1 MRPSRLH
8 PARRLFLGAVCAS
21 IVSGAVACNAAD
33 IGNYNNPNTSQLEG
47 APNAATVNTT
57 VAGVVAGSRAGAG
70 AWASTLGVF
79 GREIMNL
86 DGAEP
91 RNVLALLI
99 GPLEPGGF
107 GTDVGWSNSYR
118 NLRTAYT
125 ILNVVDAVPDYTAAQ
140 KSGVKGFVK
149 TFIALEYM
157 NQLRVRDTFGLVF
170 DIPKDPIAQ
179 GAFVTRDEAYTK
191 TAALF
196 DEAKTDL
203 AAAGTAFPFT
213 LTSGFA
219 GFNTPVT
226 FLRVNRGLK
235 ARLEVYRG
243 RWTDA
248 LAALNESFINTA
260 APTTASFATGVYHV
274 FSTASGD
281 AVNPLFDPTPRA
293 LVVVPEFLTEARL
306 RADGSRD
313 LRATSKAV
321 VGTVTL
327 ATQGISS
334 NVRPTVY
341 PTNVSP
347 IAIIRNEELI
357 LLRAEAN
364 IGLGN
369 RAAAIADLN
378 VVRTTAGGLPPLA
391 SDFAG
396 DLVTELLYDRRYSL
410 FFEYGHRWVDSRRYG
425 RLGDLRKQLATHRVF
440 PLVPIPVDEC
450 SQRTAAPPRGCVN
463 VLGQ

>member
-1 MRPSRLH
+1 MTTFRHRQ
-8 PARRLFLGAVCAS
+8 ARTLLFAAACAS
-21 IVSGAVACNAAD
+21 IVACQSAD
-33 IGNYNNPNTSQLEG
+33 IANFNSPNTSQLEG
-47 APNAATVNTT
+47 SPNAATVNTT
-57 VAGVVAGSRAGAG
+57 VAGVLAGSRSGAG
-70 AWASTLGVF
+70 TWASTLGVF

-107 GTDVGWSNSYR
+107 GTDAGWSNSYR
-118 NLRTAYT
+118 NLRNAYT

-149 TFIALEYM
+149 TFMALEYM

-170 DIPKDPIAQ
+170 DVSKDPTVQ
-179 GAFVTRDEAYTK
+179 GAFITRDEAYTK

-213 LTSGFA
+213 LTTGFT
-219 GFNTPVT
+219 GFNTPANFV
-226 FLRVNRGLK
+226 RVNRALK

-243 RWTDA
+243 RWADA
-248 LAALNESFINTA
+248 LTAMNESFISTTA
-260 APTTASFATGVYHV
+260 GTTASFATGVYHV
-274 FSTASGD
+274 YSTASGD
-281 AVNPLFDPTPRA
+281 ATNPLYDPAPRA
-293 LVVVPEFLTEARL
+293 IVAVPEFLTEARL
-306 RADGSRD
+306 RTDGSRD
-313 LRATSKAV
+313 LRATTNAV
-321 VGTVTL
+321 VGTVNL

-334 NVRPTVY
+334 NVRPIVY
-341 PTNVSP
+341 PTNVTSIP
-347 IAIIRNEELI
+347 IIRNEELI

-378 VVRTTAGGLPPLA
+378 FVRTNAGGLPALA
-391 SDFAG
+391 ADFSG
-396 DLVTELLYDRRYSL
+396 DLVTEMLYDRRYSL
-410 FFEYGHRWVDSRRYG
+410 FFEYGHRWVDARRYN
-425 RLGDLRKQLATHRVF
+425 RLGELKKQLPSHRVF

-450 SQRTAAPPRGCVN
+450 NQRLAAPPKGCVN
-463 VLGQ
+463 VLGG

>member
-1 MRPSRLH
+1 MTTSRH
-8 PARRLFLGAVCAS
+8 RQARTMLFVAACAS
-21 IVSGAVACNAAD
+21 AVACSAAD
-33 IGNYNNPNTSQLEG
+33 IANYNSPNTSQLEG
-47 APNAATVNTT
+47 SPNAATVNTT
-57 VAGVVAGSRAGAG
+57 VAGVIAGSRAGAG
-70 AWASTLGVF
+70 TWASTLGIF

-107 GTDVGWSNSYR
+107 GTDAGWSNSYR

-125 ILNVVDAVPDYTAAQ
+125 ILDVVDAVPDYTAAQ

-149 TFIALEYM
+149 TFMALEYM

-170 DIPKDPIAQ
+170 DVPKDPTAQ
-179 GAFVTRDEAYTK
+179 GAFITRDEAYTK

-196 DEAKTDL
+196 DEARTDL

-213 LTSGFA
+213 LTTGFT
-219 GFNTPVT
+219 GFNTPAN

-243 RWTDA
+243 RWADA
-248 LAALNESFINTA
+248 LTALNESFISTA
-260 APTTASFATGVYHV
+260 AGTTAGFATGVYHV
-274 FSTASGD
+274 YSTASGD
-281 AVNPLFDPTPRA
+281 ATNPLFDPAPRA
-293 LVVVPEFLTEARL
+293 IVVVPEFLTEARL
-306 RADGSRD
+306 RTDGSRD
-313 LRATSKAV
+313 LRATGKAV
-321 VGTVTL
+321 VGTVNL

-334 NVRPTVY
+334 NVRPIVY
-341 PTNVSP
+341 PTNVTSIP
-347 IAIIRNEELI
+347 IIRNEELI

-378 VVRTTAGGLPPLA
+378 FVRTNAGGLPALA
-391 SDFAG
+391 SDFSG

-410 FFEYGHRWVDSRRYG
+410 FFEYGHRWVDSRRYN
-425 RLGDLRKQLATHRVF
+425 RLGDLRKQLPTHRVF

-450 SQRTAAPPRGCVN
+450 NQRLAATPKGCVN
-463 VLGQ
+463 VLGG

>member
-1 MRPSRLH
+1 MTTFRHRQ
-8 PARRLFLGAVCAS
+8 ARTLLFVAACAS
-21 IVSGAVACNAAD
+21 AVACSAAD
-33 IGNYNNPNTSQLEG
+33 IANYNSPNTSQLEG
-47 APNAATVNTT
+47 SPNAATVNTT
-57 VAGVVAGSRAGAG
+57 VAGVLSGSRAGAG
-70 AWASTLGVF
+70 TWASTLGIF

-107 GTDVGWSNSYR
+107 GTDAGWSNSYR

-125 ILNVVDAVPDYTAAQ
+125 ILSVVDVVPDYTAAQ

-149 TFIALEYM
+149 TFMALEYM

-170 DIPKDPIAQ
+170 DVSKDPSVQ
-179 GAFVTRDEAYTK
+179 GAFITREEAYTK

-213 LTSGFA
+213 LTTGFT
-219 GFNTPVT
+219 GFNTPAN

-243 RWTDA
+243 RWADA
-248 LAALNESFINTA
+248 ITALNESFISTA
-260 APTTASFATGVYHV
+260 AGTSAGFATGVYHV
-274 FSTASGD
+274 YSTASGD
-281 AVNPLFDPTPRA
+281 ATNPLFDPAPRA
-293 LVVVPEFLTEARL
+293 IVAVPEFLTEARL

-321 VGTVTL
+321 VGTVNL

-334 NVRPTVY
+334 NVRPIVY
-341 PTNVSP
+341 PTNVTSIP
-347 IAIIRNEELI
+347 IIRNEELI

-378 VVRTTAGGLPPLA
+378 FVRTNAGGLPALA
-391 SDFAG
+391 ADFSG

-410 FFEYGHRWVDSRRYG
+410 FFEYGHRWVDARRYG
-425 RLGDLRKQLATHRVF
+425 RLGELKKQLSTHRVF

-450 SQRTAAPPRGCVN
+450 NQRLAAPPKGCVN
-463 VLGQ
+463 VLGG

>member
-1 MRPSRLH
+1 MTTFRHRQGRTL
-8 PARRLFLGAVCAS
+8 LFAAACAT
-21 IVSGAVACNAAD
+21 IVGCNSAD
-33 IGNYNNPNTSQLEG
+33 IANFNSPNTSQLEG

-57 VAGVVAGSRAGAG
+57 VAGVLAGSRAGAG
-70 AWASTLGVF
+70 TWASTLGIF

-107 GTDVGWSNSYR
+107 GTDAGWSNSYR

-149 TFIALEYM
+149 TFMALEYM

-170 DIPKDPIAQ
+170 DVSKDPTVQ
-179 GAFVTRDEAYTK
+179 GAFITRDDAYTK

-196 DEAKTDL
+196 DDARNDL
-203 AAAGTAFPFT
+203 NAAGTAFPFT
-213 LTSGFA
+213 LTTGFT
-219 GFNTPVT
+219 GFNTPANFV
-226 FLRVNRGLK
+226 RVNRGLK

-243 RWTDA
+243 RWADA
-248 LAALNESFINTA
+248 ITALNESFVSTA
-260 APTTASFATGVYHV
+260 ASTTAGFATGVYHV
-274 FSTASGD
+274 YSTASGD
-281 AVNPLFDPTPRA
+281 ATNPLFDPAPRA
-293 LVVVPEFLTEARL
+293 IVAVPEFLTEARL
-306 RADGSRD
+306 RTDGSRD
-313 LRATSKAV
+313 LRATTKAV
-321 VGTVTL
+321 VGTVNL

-334 NVRPTVY
+334 NVRPIVY
-341 PTNVSP
+341 PTNVTSIP
-347 IAIIRNEELI
+347 IIRNEELI
-357 LLRAEAN
+357 LLRAEAYL
-364 IGLGN
+364 GLGN

-378 VVRTTAGGLPPLA
+378 FVRTNAGGLSALA
-391 SDFAG
+391 ADFSG

-410 FFEYGHRWVDSRRYG
+410 FFEYGHRWVDSRRYN
-425 RLGDLRKQLATHRVF
+425 RLGDLRKQLPSHRVF

-450 SQRTAAPPRGCVN
+450 NQRLAAPPKGCVN
-463 VLGQ
+463 VLGG

>member
-1 MRPSRLH
+1 MTTFRHRQ
-8 PARRLFLGAVCAS
+8 ARTLLFAAACAS
-21 IVSGAVACNAAD
+21 IVACQSAD
-33 IGNYNNPNTSQLEG
+33 IANFNSPNTSQLEG
-47 APNAATVNTT
+47 SPNAATVNTT
-57 VAGVVAGSRAGAG
+57 VAGVLAGSRSGAG
-70 AWASTLGVF
+70 TWASTLGVF

-107 GTDVGWSNSYR
+107 GTDAGWSNSYR

-125 ILNVVDAVPDYTAAQ
+125 ILSVVDVVPDYTAAQ

-149 TFIALEYM
+149 TFMALEYM

-170 DIPKDPIAQ
+170 DVSKDPTVQ
-179 GAFVTRDEAYTK
+179 GAFITRDEAYTK

-196 DEAKTDL
+196 DEARTDL
-203 AAAGTAFPFT
+203 AAAGTAFPFA
-213 LTSGFA
+213 LTTGFT
-219 GFNTPVT
+219 GFNTPANFV
-226 FLRVNRGLK
+226 RVNRGLK

-243 RWTDA
+243 RWADA
-248 LAALNESFINTA
+248 LTALNESFVS
-260 APTTASFATGVYHV
+260 TTAGTTAGFATGVYHV
-274 FSTASGD
+274 YSTASGD
-281 AVNPLFDPTPRA
+281 ATNPLFDPAPRA
-293 LVVVPEFLTEARL
+293 IVAVPEFLTEARL
-306 RADGSRD
+306 RTDGSRD

-321 VGTVTL
+321 VGTVNL

-334 NVRPTVY
+334 NVRPIVY
-341 PTNVSP
+341 PTNVTSIP
-347 IAIIRNEELI
+347 IIRNEELI

-378 VVRTTAGGLPPLA
+378 FVRTNAGGLPALA
-391 SDFAG
+391 SDFSG
-396 DLVTELLYDRRYSL
+396 DLVTEMLYDRRYSL
-410 FFEYGHRWVDSRRYG
+410 FFEYGHRWVDARRYG
-425 RLGDLRKQLATHRVF
+425 RLGELKKQLPSHRVF

-450 SQRTAAPPRGCVN
+450 NQRLAAPPKGCVN
-463 VLGQ
+463 VLGG

>member
-1 MRPSRLH
+1 MTTFRHRQ
-8 PARRLFLGAVCAS
+8 ARTLLFVAACAS
-21 IVSGAVACNAAD
+21 AVACSAAD
-33 IGNYNNPNTSQLEG
+33 IANYNSPNTSQLEG
-47 APNAATVNTT
+47 SPNAATVNTT
-57 VAGVVAGSRAGAG
+57 VAGVLSGSRAGAG
-70 AWASTLGVF
+70 TWASTLGIF

-107 GTDVGWSNSYR
+107 GTDAGWSNSYR

-125 ILNVVDAVPDYTAAQ
+125 ILSVVDVVPDYTAAQ

-149 TFIALEYM
+149 TFMALEYM

-170 DIPKDPIAQ
+170 DVSKDPSVQ
-179 GAFVTRDEAYTK
+179 GAFITREEAYTK

-213 LTSGFA
+213 LTTGFT
-219 GFNTPVT
+219 GFNTPAN

-243 RWTDA
+243 RWADA
-248 LAALNESFINTA
+248 ITALNESFISTA
-260 APTTASFATGVYHV
+260 AGTSAGFATGVYHV
-274 FSTASGD
+274 YSTASGD
-281 AVNPLFDPTPRA
+281 ATNPLFDPAPRA
-293 LVVVPEFLTEARL
+293 IVAVPEFLTEARL

-321 VGTVTL
+321 VGTVNL

-334 NVRPTVY
+334 NVRPIVY
-341 PTNVSP
+341 PTNVTSIP
-347 IAIIRNEELI
+347 IIRNEELI

-378 VVRTTAGGLPPLA
+378 FVRTNAGGLPALA
-391 SDFAG
+391 ADFSG
-396 DLVTELLYDRRYSL
+396 DLVTEMLYDRRYSL
-410 FFEYGHRWVDSRRYG
+410 FFEYGHRWVDARRYN
-425 RLGDLRKQLATHRVF
+425 RLGELKKQLSTHRVF

-450 SQRTAAPPRGCVN
+450 NQRLAAPPKGCVN
-463 VLGQ
+463 VLGG

>member
-1 MRPSRLH
+1 MTTFRHRQ
-8 PARRLFLGAVCAS
+8 ARTLLFVAACAS
-21 IVSGAVACNAAD
+21 AVACSAAD
-33 IGNYNNPNTSQLEG
+33 IANFNSPNTSQLEE

-57 VAGVVAGSRAGAG
+57 VAGVLAGARAGAG
-70 AWASTLGVF
+70 TWASTLGIF
-79 GREIMNL
+79 GREIVNL

-107 GTDVGWSNSYR
+107 GTDAGWSNSYR

-125 ILNVVDAVPDYTAAQ
+125 ILDVVDAVPDYSAAQ

-170 DIPKDPIAQ
+170 DVPKNPTEQ
-179 GAFVTRDEAYTK
+179 GAFITREEAYTK
-191 TAALF
+191 TTALF
-196 DEAKTDL
+196 DDARTDL

-213 LTSGFA
+213 LTTGFT
-219 GFNTPVT
+219 GFNTPAT

-243 RWTDA
+243 RWADA
-248 LAALNESFINTA
+248 LTALNESFISTA
-260 APTTASFATGVYHV
+260 AGTTAGFATGVYHV
-274 FSTASGD
+274 YSTASGD
-281 AVNPLFDPTPRA
+281 AVNPLFDPAPRA
-293 LVVVPEFLTEARL
+293 IVAVPEFLTEARL
-306 RADGSRD
+306 RTDGARD

-321 VGTVTL
+321 VGTVNL

-341 PTNVSP
+341 PTNVTP
-347 IAIIRNEELI
+347 IPIIRNEELI

-369 RAAAIADLN
+369 RTAAIADLN
-378 VVRTTAGGLPPLA
+378 FVRTNTGGLPALA

-410 FFEYGHRWVDSRRYG
+410 FFEYGHRWVDARRYN
-425 RLGDLRKQLATHRVF
+425 RLGELRKQLPTHRVF

-450 SQRTAAPPRGCVN
+450 NQRLAATPKGCVN
-463 VLGQ
+463 VLGG

>member
-1 MRPSRLH
+1 MTPLRHRQ
-8 PARRLFLGAVCAS
+8 ARTMFFVAACAS
-21 IVSGAVACNAAD
+21 AVACSAAD
-33 IGNYNNPNTSQLEG
+33 IANFNSPNTSQLEG

-57 VAGVVAGSRAGAG
+57 VAGVLAGARAGAG
-70 AWASTLGVF
+70 TWASTLGIF

-107 GTDVGWSNSYR
+107 GTDAGWSNSYR

-125 ILNVVDAVPDYTAAQ
+125 ILDVVDVVPDYTASQ

-149 TFIALEYM
+149 TFMALEYM

-170 DIPKDPIAQ
+170 DVSKDPTVQ
-179 GAFVTRDEAYTK
+179 GAFITREEAFIK

-196 DEAKTDL
+196 DDARTDL
-203 AAAGTAFPFT
+203 AAAGTAFPFA
-213 LTSGFA
+213 LTTGFT
-219 GFNTPVT
+219 GFNTPAN

-243 RWTDA
+243 RWADA
-248 LAALNESFINTA
+248 ITALNESFINTA
-260 APTTASFATGVYHV
+260 AGTTAGFGTGVYHV
-274 FSTASGD
+274 YSIASGD
-281 AVNPLFDPTPRA
+281 ATNPLFDPAPRA
-293 LVVVPEFLTEARL
+293 IVVVPEFLTEARL
-306 RADGSRD
+306 RTDGSRD

-321 VGTVTL
+321 VGTVNL

-341 PTNVSP
+341 PTNVTP
-347 IAIIRNEELI
+347 IPIIRNEELI

-378 VVRTTAGGLPPLA
+378 VVRTNAGGLPALA
-391 SDFAG
+391 SDFSG

-410 FFEYGHRWVDSRRYG
+410 FFEYGHRWVDSRRYN
-425 RLGDLRKQLATHRVF
+425 RLGELRKQLPSHRVF

-450 SQRTAAPPRGCVN
+450 NQRLAAVPKGCVN
-463 VLGQ
+463 VLGG

>member
-1 MRPSRLH
+1 M
-8 PARRLFLGAVCAS
+8 LFVAACAS
-21 IVSGAVACNAAD
+21 AVACSAAD
-33 IGNYNNPNTSQLEG
+33 IANYNSPNTSQLEG

-57 VAGVVAGSRAGAG
+57 VAGVLAGARAGAG
-70 AWASTLGVF
+70 TWASTLGIF

-107 GTDVGWSNSYR
+107 GTDAGWSNSYR

-125 ILNVVDAVPDYTAAQ
+125 ILDVVDAVPDYTASQ

-149 TFIALEYM
+149 TFMALEYM

-170 DIPKDPIAQ
+170 DVSKDPTVQ
-179 GAFVTRDEAYTK
+179 GAFITREEAFTK

-196 DEAKTDL
+196 DDARTDL
-203 AAAGTAFPFT
+203 AAAGTTFPFA
-213 LTSGFA
+213 LTTGFT
-219 GFNTPVT
+219 GFNTPAN

-243 RWTDA
+243 RWADA
-248 LAALNESFINTA
+248 ITALNESFINTA
-260 APTTASFATGVYHV
+260 TGTTAGFGTGVYHV
-274 FSTASGD
+274 YSIASGD
-281 AVNPLFDPTPRA
+281 ATNPLFDPAPRA
-293 LVVVPEFLTEARL
+293 IVVVPEFLTEARL
-306 RADGSRD
+306 RTDGSRD

-321 VGTVTL
+321 VGTVNL

-341 PTNVSP
+341 PTNVTP
-347 IAIIRNEELI
+347 IPIIRNEELI

-378 VVRTTAGGLPPLA
+378 VVRTNAGGLPALA
-391 SDFAG
+391 SDFSG

-410 FFEYGHRWVDSRRYG
+410 FFEYGHRWVDSRRYN
-425 RLGDLRKQLATHRVF
+425 RLGDLRKQLPSHRVF
-440 PLVPIPVDEC
+440 PLVPIPVGEC
-450 SQRTAAPPRGCVN
+450 NQRLAAVPKGCVN
-463 VLGQ
+463 VLGG

>member
-1 MRPSRLH
+1 MTICRTFRSRAWLLLAV
-8 PARRLFLGAVCAS
+8 PASML
-21 IVSGAVACNAAD
+21 ACNAAD
-33 IGNYNNPNTSQLEG
+33 VPNFNSPNTSQLEVG
-47 APNAATVNTT
+47 PNAATVNTT
-57 VAGVVAGSRAGAG
+57 VAGVLSGARGGAG
-70 AWASTLGVF
+70 AWASTLGIF
-79 GREIMNL
+79 GREIMKL

-107 GTDVGWSNSYR
+107 GVDVGWSNTYR

-125 ILNVVDAVPDYTAAQ
+125 ILDVVDKVPDYSPAQ
-140 KSGVKGFVK
+140 KRAVKGFVK
-149 TFIALEYM
+149 TMIALEYA

-170 DIPKDPIAQ
+170 DVPKTTAEQ
-179 GAFVTRDEAYTK
+179 GAFITRDEGYVK

-196 DEAKTDL
+196 DEARDDL
-203 AAAGTAFPFT
+203 TAGGTAFPFA
-213 LTSGFA
+213 LTTGFT
-219 GFNTPVT
+219 GFNTPAT
-226 FLRVNRGLK
+226 FARVNRGLK

-243 RWTDA
+243 RWTEAIA
-248 LAALNESFINTA
+248 LLSESFLSTA
-260 APTTASFATGVYHV
+260 AGTSAAFATGVYHV
-274 FSTASGD
+274 YSTASGD

-293 LVVVPEFLTEARL
+293 IVAVPEFLTEARL

-321 VGTVTL
+321 VGTVL
-327 ATQGISS
+327 LSTQGVSS

-341 PTNVSP
+341 PTNVTP
-347 IAIIRNEELI
+347 IPIMRNEELI

-378 VVRTTAGGLPPLA
+378 FVRTNAGGLPPLA
-391 SDFAG
+391 NDFAG

-410 FFEYGHRWVDSRRYG
+410 FFEYGHRWVDMRRYN
-425 RLGDLRKQLATHRVF
+425 RLGQLTKQLPSHRVF
-440 PLVPIPVDEC
+440 PIVPIPVDEC
-450 SQRTAAPPRGCVN
+450 NQRAPTPKGCVN
-463 VLGQ
+463 VSGT

>member
-1 MRPSRLH
+1 M
-8 PARRLFLGAVCAS
+8 LFVAACAS
-21 IVSGAVACNAAD
+21 AVACSAAD
-33 IGNYNNPNTSQLEG
+33 IANYNSPNTSQLEG
-47 APNAATVNTT
+47 SPNAATVNTT
-57 VAGVVAGSRAGAG
+57 VAGVIAGSRAGAG
-70 AWASTLGVF
+70 TWASTLGIF

-107 GTDVGWSNSYR
+107 GTDAGWSNSYR

-125 ILNVVDAVPDYTAAQ
+125 ILDVVDAVPDYTAAQ

-149 TFIALEYM
+149 TFMALEYM

-170 DIPKDPIAQ
+170 DVPKDPTAQ
-179 GAFVTRDEAYTK
+179 GAFITRDEAYTK

-196 DEAKTDL
+196 DEARTDL

-213 LTSGFA
+213 LTTGFT
-219 GFNTPVT
+219 GFNTPAN

-243 RWTDA
+243 RWADA
-248 LAALNESFINTA
+248 LTALNESFISTA
-260 APTTASFATGVYHV
+260 AGTTAGFATGVYHV
-274 FSTASGD
+274 YSTASGD
-281 AVNPLFDPTPRA
+281 ATNPLFDPAPRA
-293 LVVVPEFLTEARL
+293 IVVVPEFLTEARL
-306 RADGSRD
+306 RTDGSRD
-313 LRATSKAV
+313 LRATGKAV
-321 VGTVTL
+321 VGTVNL

-334 NVRPTVY
+334 NVRPIVY
-341 PTNVSP
+341 PTNVTSIP
-347 IAIIRNEELI
+347 IVRNEELI

-378 VVRTTAGGLPPLA
+378 FVRTNAGGLPALA

-410 FFEYGHRWVDSRRYG
+410 FFEYGHRWVDARRYN
-425 RLGDLRKQLATHRVF
+425 RLGELRKQLPTHRVF

-450 SQRTAAPPRGCVN
+450 NQRLAATPKGCVN
-463 VLGQ
+463 VLGG

>member
-1 MRPSRLH
+1 MTTFRHRQ
-8 PARRLFLGAVCAS
+8 ARTLLFAAACAS
-21 IVSGAVACNAAD
+21 IVACQSAD
-33 IGNYNNPNTSQLEG
+33 IANFNSPNTSQLEG
-47 APNAATVNTT
+47 SPNAATVNTT
-57 VAGVVAGSRAGAG
+57 VAGVLAGSRSGAG
-70 AWASTLGVF
+70 TWASTLGVF

-107 GTDVGWSNSYR
+107 GTDAGWSNSYR

-125 ILNVVDAVPDYTAAQ
+125 ILEVVDAVPDYTAAQ

-149 TFIALEYM
+149 TFMALEYM

-170 DIPKDPIAQ
+170 DVSKDPTVQ
-179 GAFVTRDEAYTK
+179 GAFITRDEAYTK

-196 DEAKTDL
+196 DEARTDL

-213 LTSGFA
+213 LTTGFT
-219 GFNTPVT
+219 GFNTPANFV
-226 FLRVNRGLK
+226 RVNRGLK

-243 RWTDA
+243 RWADA
-248 LAALNESFINTA
+248 LTALNESFISTA
-260 APTTASFATGVYHV
+260 AGTTAGFATGVYHV
-274 FSTASGD
+274 YSTASGD
-281 AVNPLFDPTPRA
+281 ATNPLFDPAPRA
-293 LVVVPEFLTEARL
+293 IVAVPEFLTDARL
-306 RADGSRD
+306 RTDGSRD
-313 LRATSKAV
+313 LRATTKAV
-321 VGTVTL
+321 VGTVNL

-334 NVRPTVY
+334 NVRPIVY
-341 PTNVSP
+341 PTNVTSIP
-347 IAIIRNEELI
+347 IIRNEELI

-378 VVRTTAGGLPPLA
+378 FVRTNAGGLPALA
-391 SDFAG
+391 SDFSG
-396 DLVTELLYDRRYSL
+396 DLVTEMLYDRRYSL
-410 FFEYGHRWVDSRRYG
+410 FFEYGHRWVDARRYG
-425 RLGDLRKQLATHRVF
+425 RLGEFKKQLPSHRVF

-450 SQRTAAPPRGCVN
+450 NQRLAAPPKGCVN
-463 VLGQ
+463 VLGG